1 MGVSATTPDNIRILL
16 RDGAETLVSPG
27 GWLGDGVDT
36 PALIGPFFIGVILAY
51 FLFGSYIVQLSA
63 SRTHIHLPL
72 LISIPTNRNTAHY
85 LNHTNSDPL
94 WIQGLIAGVSAVEL
108 IGVVFI
114 TQCSWRILVLGPK
127 SEKYII
133 VPSNTVPGI
142 PLMNALAAALV
153 QMFFAWRIYKLSSR
167 YTLIVPFAIAALSF
181 LQLSAAFAI
190 CGLLVQGHSHP
201 DEYFKNTE
209 IPIGIFLSA
218 SAACDILITLSLTIS
233 FLHFKSN
240 TSLPSTHRLLN
251 GLILST
257 VESGAVV
264 TLCAVLN
271 LAFFYGR
278 SDRDAVHIVFQFIVG
293 RLYSNVLLASLNGR
307 RRRTAIAEVSGAD
320 SNGISMRDPAFNARP
335 TGGDS
340 STLRDFHL
348 SNNSSTNG
356 TSAHSYSHSHSH
368 LTTHGRSRLD
378 HRETSRSTVYRMA
391 TSRGEV
397 GDASSRG
404 GEHQRWSL
412 PCRRRRSRSR
422 EVSAKDE
429 EGGEGEGE
437 EGGGAPLV
445 MVISRV
451 TEVRRDPS
459 NFWGKGWGGEGDG
472 FRRAV

>member
-1 MGVSATTPDNIRILL
+1 MG
-16 RDGAETLVSPG
+16 
-27 GWLGDGVDT
+27 
-36 PALIGPFFIGVILAY
+36 FIGVILAY

-63 SRTHIHLPL
+63 SRAHIHLPL
-72 LISIPTNRNTAHY
+72 FISIPTNRNTAHY
-85 LNHTNSDPL
+85 LNHKTSDPL

-167 YTLIVPFAIAALSF
+167 YTLGAIVPFAIAALSF
-181 LQLSAAFAI
+181 LQLSAACAI

-201 DEYFKNTE
+201 EEYFKNTE
-209 IPIGIFLSA
+209 IPIGIFLST

-335 TGGDS
+335 TGHS

-348 SNNSSTNG
+348 SNNSSANG
-356 TSAHSYSHSHSH
+356 TAHSYSHS
-368 LTTHGRSRLD
+368 HGRSRLD
-378 HRETSRSTVYRMA
+378 HRETSRSAVYRMA

-404 GEHQRWSL
+404 PEHQRWSL

-422 EVSAKDE
+422 EAPAK
-429 EGGEGEGE
+429 GEGE
-437 EGGGAPLV
+437 EEGGGGGAPLV

-459 NFWGKGWGGEGDG
+459 DFGGKDGERD
-472 FRRAV
+472 RRPRAI